1 MLYKIVFDLKNENE
15 EIKKILFDVVK
26 LSQNTQVQ
34 KSKMLEEF
42 KK

>member
-1 MLYKIVFDLKNENE
+1 MLYKIVFELKNENE

-26 LSQNTQVQ
+26 LSKNTQVQ